1 LPPELTIPSQLGVA
15 FNLRLVENFARHV
28 APALG
33 WSPTT
38 ERSHTVS
45 PV

>member
-1 LPPELTIPSQLGVA
+1 VE

-33 WSPTT
+33 WQPTQAAA
-38 ERSHTVS
+38 RV
-45 PV
+45 